1 MGEAKRRREA
11 FWSAMPY
18 RPPRVCPNCKS
29 IRIERTTLPPTGLS
43 HRATAYDLC
52 RECATVWEAYPDDW
66 CEDVVGADPCDNCAF
81 RSGSPEQQDPKGWK
95 TLIDALRAGQEFRCH
110 KGAPIKGLFDRKRGT
125 KPDTFEV
132 EFDEDWVQKHGR
144 KCAGF
149 MRLVWAMRD
158 KGENW
163 VERHFEFCG
172 APGYDL
178 PLPADVESDEPA
190 ELRPPGPA

>member
-11 FWSAMPY
+11 FAEARAY

-29 IRIERTTLPPTGLS
+29 ICIERTTLPPTALS
-43 HRATAYDLC
+43 HRETAYDLC

-81 RSGSPEQQDPKGWK
+81 RPGSPEQQDPEGWK
-95 TLIDALRAGQEFRCH
+95 ELVATLKSGQEFRCH
-110 KGAPIKGLFDRKRGT
+110 KGAPICGLDKSQPNDKGNFDI
-125 KPDTFEV
+125 
-132 EFDEDWVQKHGR
+132 EFDAKWVQKHGR

-158 KGENW
+158 KGEDW
-163 VERHFEFCG
+163 TARHFEFCG
-172 APGYDL
+172 APGYDM
-178 PLPADVESDEPA
+178 PLPKDDEQ
-190 ELRPPGPA
+190 ELRLPGDSE